1 MAAGVDARKMGARPA
16 GSVAAAIRDLHPSYF
31 AFVMATAIISTG
43 TFTFGPSWLSRAL
56 LVLASAGF
64 VVLSAALV
72 LQLAWYRSRVVTD
85 IAAPE
90 QVFGFFAI
98 VAALDVLGV
107 RFDAAGHPIVTAV
120 LAAVAAVVWVV
131 LSYGVP
137 GSLLLARHEDSV
149 LGGVNGTWLLWAVG
163 TQSVSVSGSTL
174 ARVWPSQSALLAL
187 VAVGLWGV
195 GLILYLVLV
204 SLIMLHWLTVPMTP
218 ATLGPAYWI
227 LMGATAITVLA
238 GAHILALPAGLAVRQ
253 ATAQMVK
260 GFSFVFWA
268 FGTWWIPL
276 LILLGVWRHVRRQ
289 WPLTYEPSLWS
300 IVFPLGMY
308 SVATSSLGNAVNLGF
323 MTPSEPVHA
332 LGGRSRLGRG
342 VSRHGGP
349 VREAFGQTAGAV
361 DAGSAPSDPREGE
374 VLTT

>member
-1 MAAGVDARKMGARPA
+1 MPVGVDARKMGARPA

-72 LQLAWYRSRVVTD
+72 LQMAWYRSRVVAD

-137 GSLLLARHEDSV
+137 GILLLARHEDSV

-163 TQSVSVSGSTL
+163 TQSLSV
-174 ARVWPSQSALLAL
+174 
-187 VAVGLWGV
+187 
-195 GLILYLVLV
+195 
-204 SLIMLHWLTVPMTP
+204 VPNP
-218 ATLGPAYWI
+218 P
-227 LMGATAITVLA
+227 
-238 GAHILALPAGLAVRQ
+238 
-253 ATAQMVK
+253 K
-260 GFSFVFWA
+260 
-268 FGTWWIPL
+268 
-276 LILLGVWRHVRRQ
+276 
-289 WPLTYEPSLWS
+289 
-300 IVFPLGMY
+300 
-308 SVATSSLGNAVNLGF
+308 SS
-323 MTPSEPVHA
+323 S
-332 LGGRSRLGRG
+332 
-342 VSRHGGP
+342 
-349 VREAFGQTAGAV
+349 
-361 DAGSAPSDPREGE
+361 
-374 VLTT
+374 